1 MVVLRAVSAKRL
13 GMWGAVEAAHRLMGV
28 TFGTP
33 VVSLP
38 QTLESAKED
47 AIKKALEIW
56 FWVDGPEAAA
66 GALAAGKANSGP
78 EGLYEFM
85 VKSARERY
93 GVAIEIGLVASR

>member
-1 MVVLRAVSAKRL
+1 MVVLRAVRAKRPAP
-13 GMWGAVEAAHRLMGV
+13 GAVEAAHRLVDV
-28 TFGTP
+28 TWGTP
-33 VVSLP
+33 LVSPP
-38 QTLESAKED
+38 QTLESATKY

-56 FWVDGPEAAA
+56 FSVDGPEAAA

>member
-1 MVVLRAVSAKRL
+1 
-13 GMWGAVEAAHRLMGV
+13 MGV

-38 QTLESAKED
+38 QTPSQPRRY

-66 GALAAGKANSGP
+66 GALAAGKATQARRAFTSSWSSPHGSVMAW
-78 EGLYEFM
+78 LS
-85 VKSARERY
+85 KSAWWTP
-93 GVAIEIGLVASR
+93 AK